1 MAHTTPTYRDDLG
14 QTMAEYSVVL
24 GVLILGVVAAI
35 GYFGIAVAQYIDA
48 FVTGI
53 GGAVV

>member
-1 MAHTTPTYRDDLG
+1 MPHFTHTHDEPG
-14 QTMAEYSVVL
+14 QTMAEYGVVL

-35 GYFGIAVAQYIDA
+35 GFFGAAAAQYIQA

-53 GGAVV
+53 N